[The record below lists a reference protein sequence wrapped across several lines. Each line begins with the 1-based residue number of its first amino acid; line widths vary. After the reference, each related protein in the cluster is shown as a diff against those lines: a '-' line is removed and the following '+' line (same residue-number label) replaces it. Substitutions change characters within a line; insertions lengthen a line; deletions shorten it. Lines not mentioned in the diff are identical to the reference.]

1 MDRGSLKVPLRIR
14 DAEGPEEILRQHGR
28 VLEQPGPL
36 PEDGGPGRVK
46 FVPGRVRT
54 GEPGHAGASVVPP
67 HGVGRVT
74 GLSPV
79 PRRTKLLA
87 GHLARIGRFWSQ
99 WASGNYTSCWK
110 LAGKRGD
117 GG

>member
-1 MDRGSLKVPLRIR
+1 MERSSLKVPLRIR

-36 PEDGGPGRVK
+36 PEDGGPGRVE

-54 GEPGHAGASVVPP
+54 GEPGHAGASALPP
-67 HGVGRVT
+67 QGVGCVT

-79 PRRTKLLA
+79 E
-87 GHLARIGRFWSQ
+87 S
-99 WASGNYTSCWK
+99 SC
-110 LAGKRGD
+110 
-117 GG
+117 